1 MPFYCTQMQVVN
13 QETKELVWVDGMRI
27 EAPTWELAQ
36 EILDKDNYHYLKIT
50 GKLVAEIPCKKGS
63 FEPDWKNA
71 VDYDKLNQN

>member
-1 MPFYCTQMQVVN
+1 MPFFCTQMQVVN
-13 QETKELVWVDGMRI
+13 QKTKELVWIDGIRI

-36 EILDKDNYHYLKIT
+36 EIIDNENYHYLVIT
-50 GKLVAEIPCKKGS
+50 GQLVKEIPCKKGS